1 MPMLMLAFNC
11 HRMYVIVAFTNNNTV
26 EMVPSGWI
34 LGQDETWW
42 PKSKSLTAITKMI
55 KDRVVPDHTWE
66 RHKMRVICAA
76 DTYED
81 GRRKAREA
89 EETDNPV
96 SQGEEEVGRGARR
109 IRSRYPPSSDEE
121 EDYVPK
127 AKRKLAK
134 APAIQKMPSV
144 VSVNIPQFDTFDDAA
159 GVSDILIDTSSLAPT
174 STPIRV
180 STAPVS
186 TAPVSSGIMF
196 DNAGGVSDILIH
208 TSSLAPTS
216 TPIRASTAPVSTAPV
231 NSARDV
237 EFLTILMELKHDL
250 EELRAEVR
258 ACRAELQKLN
268 KTSGKVDDAELPMQL
283 PLTSLEEFDV
293 FEGWLN
299 EDKKHQKILENK
311 LCLIGGFDLRDCV
324 RRMGSSLLSHLLQVK
339 FNWIGTKGWKSKDDV
354 EAKRGFKSTTLS
366 TVWIGAILR
375 LTCIEGAVQAHVER
389 EIMIYL
395 RNASDRCGGRKRRE
409 QDSATSV

>member
-1 MPMLMLAFNC
+1 
-11 HRMYVIVAFTNNNTV
+11 MYVIVAFTNNNTV

-66 RHKMRVICAA
+66 RHKMRVICVA

-81 GRRKAREA
+81 GRQKAMEA
-89 EETDNPV
+89 EETDNSV
-96 SQGEEEVGRGARR
+96 SQGEEDLGRGARR

-174 STPIRV
+174 STPISV

-186 TAPVSSGIMF
+186 
-196 DNAGGVSDILIH
+196 
-208 TSSLAPTS
+208 
-216 TPIRASTAPVSTAPV
+216 
-231 NSARDV
+231 SARDV

-250 EELRAEVR
+250 E
-258 ACRAELQKLN
+258 ELQKLN

-311 LCLIGGFDLRDCV
+311 LCLIGGFDLWDCV
-324 RRMGSSLLSHLLQVK
+324 RMLLSHLL
-339 FNWIGTKGWKSKDDV
+339 
-354 EAKRGFKSTTLS
+354 
-366 TVWIGAILR
+366 
-375 LTCIEGAVQAHVER
+375 
-389 EIMIYL
+389 
-395 RNASDRCGGRKRRE
+395 
-409 QDSATSV
+409 

>member
-186 TAPVSSGIMF
+186 TAPVSS
-196 DNAGGVSDILIH
+196 
-208 TSSLAPTS
+208 
-216 TPIRASTAPVSTAPV
+216 
-231 NSARDV
+231 ARDV

>member
-1 MPMLMLAFNC
+1 MPKLMLAFNC

-66 RHKMRVICAA
+66 RHKMRVICVA

-96 SQGEEEVGRGARR
+96 SQGEEELGRGARR

-144 VSVNIPQFDTFDDAA
+144 VSVNIAQFDTFDDAA
-159 GVSDILIDTSSLAPT
+159 
-174 STPIRV
+174 
-180 STAPVS
+180 
-186 TAPVSSGIMF
+186 
-196 DNAGGVSDILIH
+196 
-208 TSSLAPTS
+208 
-216 TPIRASTAPVSTAPV
+216 
-231 NSARDV
+231 ARDV
-237 EFLTILMELKHDL
+237 EFLTVLMELKHDL
-250 EELRAEVR
+250 EELHAEVR

-268 KTSGKVDDAELPMQL
+268 KTSRKVDDAELPMQL

-339 FNWIGTKGWKSKDDV
+339 FNWIGTKGWKSKDDA

-395 RNASDRCGGRKRRE
+395 RNASDRCGGRKRRK

>member
-1 MPMLMLAFNC
+1 
-11 HRMYVIVAFTNNNTV
+11 MYVIVAFTNNNTV

-96 SQGEEEVGRGARR
+96 SQGELYLLMRLEDTYEDGRRKAREAEETDNPVSQGEEELGRGARR
-109 IRSRYPPSSDEE
+109 IRSRYPPSGDEE

-144 VSVNIPQFDTFDDAA
+144 VSVNIPQFDKFDDAA

-186 TAPVSSGIMF
+186 TAPVS
-196 DNAGGVSDILIH
+196 
-208 TSSLAPTS
+208 
-216 TPIRASTAPVSTAPV
+216 
-231 NSARDV
+231 SARDV

-268 KTSGKVDDAELPMQL
+268 KTSRKVDDAELPMQL

-339 FNWIGTKGWKSKDDV
+339 FNWIGTKGWKSKDDA

>member
-1 MPMLMLAFNC
+1 MGQRFGIQMEAER
-11 HRMYVIVAFTNNNTV
+11 RMYVIVAFTNNNTV

-96 SQGEEEVGRGARR
+96 SQGEEELGRGARR

-144 VSVNIPQFDTFDDAA
+144 VSVNIAQFDTFDDAA
-159 GVSDILIDTSSLAPT
+159 
-174 STPIRV
+174 
-180 STAPVS
+180 
-186 TAPVSSGIMF
+186 
-196 DNAGGVSDILIH
+196 
-208 TSSLAPTS
+208 
-216 TPIRASTAPVSTAPV
+216 
-231 NSARDV
+231 ARDV

-250 EELRAEVR
+250 EELCAEVR

-299 EDKKHQKILENK
+299 EDKKHQKILEKK

-339 FNWIGTKGWKSKDDV
+339 FNWIGTKGWKSKDDA
-354 EAKRGFKSTTLS
+354 EAKWGFKSTTLS
-366 TVWIGAILR
+366 TVWIGAILH
-375 LTCIEGAVQAHVER
+375 LTCIEGAVQAHVEQ

-395 RNASDRCGGRKRRE
+395 RNTSDRCGSGRKRRE

>member
-1 MPMLMLAFNC
+1 
-11 HRMYVIVAFTNNNTV
+11 MYVIVAFTNNNTV

-96 SQGEEEVGRGARR
+96 SQGEEELGRGARR

-159 GVSDILIDTSSLAPT
+159 
-174 STPIRV
+174 
-180 STAPVS
+180 
-186 TAPVSSGIMF
+186 
-196 DNAGGVSDILIH
+196 
-208 TSSLAPTS
+208 
-216 TPIRASTAPVSTAPV
+216 
-231 NSARDV
+231 ARDV

-299 EDKKHQKILENK
+299 EDKTHQKILENK

-339 FNWIGTKGWKSKDDV
+339 FNWIGTKGWKSKDDA

-366 TVWIGAILR
+366 TVWIGISTKCMEKQTERVINQITEFEEKWQMKANNRFEAIS
-375 LTCIEGAVQAHVER
+375 IAKSHIISGNDG
-389 EIMIYL
+389 YL
-395 RNASDRCGGRKRRE
+395 DPNQHWSK
-409 QDSATSV
+409 VMK

>member
-96 SQGEEEVGRGARR
+96 SQGEEELGRGARR

-159 GVSDILIDTSSLAPT
+159 GVSDILIDTSNLAPT

-186 TAPVSSGIMF
+186 TAPVSS
-196 DNAGGVSDILIH
+196 
-208 TSSLAPTS
+208 
-216 TPIRASTAPVSTAPV
+216 
-231 NSARDV
+231 ARDV

-250 EELRAEVR
+250 KELRAEVR

-299 EDKKHQKILENK
+299 EDKTHQKILENK

-339 FNWIGTKGWKSKDDV
+339 FNWIGTKGWKSKDDA

>member
-1 MPMLMLAFNC
+1 
-11 HRMYVIVAFTNNNTV
+11 MYVIVAFTNNNTV

-96 SQGEEEVGRGARR
+96 SQGEEELGRGARR

-144 VSVNIPQFDTFDDAA
+144 VSVNIAQFDTFDDAA

-186 TAPVSSGIMF
+186 
-196 DNAGGVSDILIH
+196 
-208 TSSLAPTS
+208 
-216 TPIRASTAPVSTAPV
+216 
-231 NSARDV
+231 SARDV
-237 EFLTILMELKHDL
+237 EFLTVLMELKHDL
-250 EELRAEVR
+250 EELHAEVR

-268 KTSGKVDDAELPMQL
+268 KTSRKVDDAELPMQL

-339 FNWIGTKGWKSKDDV
+339 FNWIGTKGWKSKDDA

-395 RNASDRCGGRKRRE
+395 RNASDRCGGRKRRK

>member
-186 TAPVSSGIMF
+186 TAPVSS
-196 DNAGGVSDILIH
+196 
-208 TSSLAPTS
+208 
-216 TPIRASTAPVSTAPV
+216 
-231 NSARDV
+231 ARDV

-299 EDKKHQKILENK
+299 EDKTHQKILENK

>member
-96 SQGEEEVGRGARR
+96 SQGEEELGRGARR
-109 IRSRYPPSSDEE
+109 IRSRYPPSTDEE

-186 TAPVSSGIMF
+186 TAPVSS
-196 DNAGGVSDILIH
+196 
-208 TSSLAPTS
+208 
-216 TPIRASTAPVSTAPV
+216 
-231 NSARDV
+231 ARDV

-299 EDKKHQKILENK
+299 EDKTHQKILENK

-339 FNWIGTKGWKSKDDV
+339 FNWIGTKGWKSKDDA